1 MELDKM
7 EQRYYTLN
15 QYFQERFGEKVYK
28 LSLNGGMT
36 CPNRDGTCGDR
47 GCIFCSEG
55 GSGDFASS
63 HHLSIT
69 EQIEDGKLRLKNKKT
84 GQKFIAYFQA
94 FTNTYAPIS
103 HLRKIFYEAIS
114 SPEIVGLSIGTRPD
128 CLPSEVL
135 TLLQELNEKKPVF
148 VELGLQTI
156 YEKTATFIRRGY
168 PLSCFEEA
176 VKQLKAIGCNVVVH
190 MILGLPNETNDMI
203 LDEIRYLNQLPI
215 DGIKLHLLHI
225 LKHTDLATYYE
236 KHPFP
241 MYTLKEY
248 SSLIIQCI
256 NELRPDIVVHRITGD
271 GPKNLLIAP
280 LWSGHKKL
288 VLNTIH
294 HEMKEQN
301 CYQGKFYTSSHLQQD
316 DKVETKKDID
326 NNKTGAI

>member
-1 MELDKM
+1 MK
-7 EQRYYTLN
+7 QRYYTLN

-36 CPNRDGTCGDR
+36 CPNRDGTCGSR

-63 HHLSIT
+63 AVLSIK
-69 EQIEDGKLRLKNKKT
+69 EQIEEGKLRLQNKKS

-103 HLRKIFYEAIS
+103 HLRQIFYEAME
-114 SPEIVGLSIGTRPD
+114 PDEIVGISIGTRPD
-128 CLPSEVL
+128 CLSKEVL

-156 YEKTATFIRRGY
+156 YKQTATFIRRGY
-168 PLSCFEEA
+168 ELPCFEEA
-176 VKQLKAIGCNVVVH
+176 VHNLKSIGCNVVIH
-190 MILGLPNETNDMI
+190 MILGLPNETNAMI
-203 LDEIRYLNQLPI
+203 INEMRYLNSLPI

-241 MYTLKEY
+241 IYTLEEY
-248 SSLIIQCI
+248 TDLILACI
-256 NELRPDIVVHRITGD
+256 NELRPDIVIHRITGD
-271 GPKNLLIAP
+271 GPKSLLIAP

-294 HEMKEQN
+294 HQMKEQD
-301 CYQGKFYTSSHLQQD
+301 CYQGKHY
-316 DKVETKKDID
+316 KKE
-326 NNKTGAI
+326 NNFSL

>member
-1 MELDKM
+1 MNFEKWYDKIIILRNGHFIM

-15 QYFQERFGEKVYK
+15 QYFQKQFGEKVYK

-36 CPNRDGTCGDR
+36 CPNRDGTCGSR

-55 GSGDFASS
+55 GSGEFSS
-63 HHLSIT
+63 SPLLSIA
-69 EQIEDGKLRLKNKKT
+69 EQIEEGKLRLKQKKV

-103 HLRKIFYEAIS
+103 HLRRIFYEAIAPS
-114 SPEIVGLSIGTRPD
+114 EIVGIAIGTRPD
-128 CLPSEVL
+128 CLSPEVL
-135 TLLQELNEKKPVF
+135 SLLKELNEKKPVF
-148 VELGLQTI
+148 IELGLQTI

-176 VKQLKAIGCNVVVH
+176 IPKLKAIGCNVVVH
-190 MILGLPNETNDMI
+190 VILGLPNETKDMI
-203 LDEIRYLNQLPI
+203 LDEIRYLNTLPI

-225 LKHTDLATYYE
+225 LKHTDLETYYN
-236 KHPFP
+236 KHSFP
-241 MYTLKEY
+241 TYTLEEY
-248 SSLIIQCI
+248 ASLIVDCI

-294 HEMKEQN
+294 HKMKEEN
-301 CYQGKFYTSSHLQQD
+301 CIQGKYYYN
-316 DKVETKKDID
+316 DIQRQER
-326 NNKTGAI
+326 